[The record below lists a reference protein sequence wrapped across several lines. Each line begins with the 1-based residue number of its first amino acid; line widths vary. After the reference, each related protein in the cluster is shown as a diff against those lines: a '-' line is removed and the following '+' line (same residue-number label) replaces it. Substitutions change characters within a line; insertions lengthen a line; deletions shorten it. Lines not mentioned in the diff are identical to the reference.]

1 MIAVVAKCTTS
12 FHRPMDVSVIFI
24 NLGIS
29 CV

>member
-1 MIAVVAKCTTS
+1 MIAVVAKCTMS
-12 FHRPMDVSVIFI
+12 SHRPMDVSVIFI